1 MAYSVASFSFLSWQS
16 YLLRVNFS
24 SFQPYYKWKLN
35 TQNWRVQQELQVE
48 LSEQAIWTYPR
59 ELSLHVAGMLQ
70 NNSTSKGKDS
80 FYWK

>member
-24 SFQPYYKWKLN
+24 SFQPYYKWKLKN
-35 TQNWRVQQELQVE
+35 TQDWRVQQKLQAE

-59 ELSLHVAGMLQ
+59 ELSLHVARMLH
-70 NNSTSKGKDS
+70 NNST
-80 FYWK
+80 FQR